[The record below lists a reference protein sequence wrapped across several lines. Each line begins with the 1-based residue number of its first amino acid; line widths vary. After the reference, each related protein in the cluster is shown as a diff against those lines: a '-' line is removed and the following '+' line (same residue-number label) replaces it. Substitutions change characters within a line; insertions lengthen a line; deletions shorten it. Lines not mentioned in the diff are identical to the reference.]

1 MATILNNRSNIATD
15 PIRNF
20 RFLVTFKPQNTLTQ
34 NSVNTAGAITST
46 NSTPGNTGWSTG
58 LAAIPFGFTSV
69 SGMAVSTDSIPYRE
83 GGYNT
88 TVHQIPGQ
96 TSFAPL
102 TLQRGVL
109 LGSDQNWQWMKEL
122 FQTVQGSV
130 TRSVADNFRVDIDI
144 DVLSHP
150 IASTA
155 TASNSPTTSY
165 TDHVSMRFKVYNA
178 WLTSLAYSDL
188 NAGDNAILVEQ
199 MSLVHEGFEVVWGKD
214 LSDSGSAAKIDE
226 AYLVP

>member
-20 RFLVTFKPQNTLTQ
+20 RFLVTFIPQTKKHTSGTDQTGITPNTW
-34 NSVNTAGAITST
+34 AT
-46 NSTPGNTGWSTG
+46 N

-69 SGMAVSTDSIPYRE
+69 GGLAVSTDSIPYRE

-102 TLQRGVL
+102 TLQRGVT
-109 LGSDQNWQWMKEL
+109 LGTSQNWYWMREL
-122 FQTVQGSV
+122 FQTVQGS
-130 TRSVADNFRVDIDI
+130 TSRATADNFRCDIEI
-144 DVLSHP
+144 AVLSHP
-150 IASTA
+150 MASTA
-155 TASNSPTTSY
+155 TGNVTALGGATGVGGAED
-165 TDHVSMRFKVYNA
+165 DHVSMRFKVYNA
-178 WLTSLAYSDL
+178 WITSIAYSDL

-199 MSLVHEGFEVVWGKD
+199 MSLVHEGFDVIFGTSLD
-214 LSDSGSAAKIDE
+214 NSGSAA
-226 AYLVP
+226 AFTY